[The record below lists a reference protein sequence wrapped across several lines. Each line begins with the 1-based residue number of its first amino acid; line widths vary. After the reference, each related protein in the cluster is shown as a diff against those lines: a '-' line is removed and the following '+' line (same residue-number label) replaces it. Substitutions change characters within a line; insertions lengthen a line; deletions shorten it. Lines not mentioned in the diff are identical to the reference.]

1 MSDICAVSGK
11 KVTEMAKKKR
21 KPRKLTKFGRILT
34 DIILV
39 IALCA
44 AGFSGWKL
52 YEGLSTYNES
62 KSSYD
67 NLRDTAVKKPEVK
80 QPESSDV
87 EETDDTL
94 VIDHAA
100 MSAINSDYVGWIY
113 MKNSDISYP
122 MVQGTDNDFYLD
134 HLYTKEANYVG
145 SVFLDCNSNRDFT
158 DRNTVIYAHNVKNG
172 TMFMEIAKFEDPSW
186 YADHDVIEI
195 YTASQNYRLYPV
207 AGILTT
213 GSDNY
218 VSYAFESDDAF
229 MNYVSRFTLNST
241 FQSNQTISPQ
251 DQTILLSTCSY
262 SLEDGRYALL
272 CRVEKF

>member
-1 MSDICAVSGK
+1 
-11 KVTEMAKKKR
+11 MAKKKR
-21 KPRKLTKFGRILT
+21 KARKLTKFGRIVT

-39 IALCA
+39 IALGA
-44 AGFSGWKL
+44 ACFSGWKL
-52 YEGLSTYNES
+52 YQGLSTYNQS

-67 NLRDTAVKKPEVK
+67 TLRDAAVKKPEVS
-80 QPESSDV
+80 QPDSSQEQES
-87 EETDDTL
+87 DDTL

-100 MSAINSDYVGWIY
+100 MAAINPDYVGWIH

-122 MVQGTDNDFYLD
+122 MVQGTDNEYYLN
-134 HLYTKEANYVG
+134 HLYTKEENYVG
-145 SVFLDCNSNRDFT
+145 SVFLDCNSSRDFT

-172 TMFMEIAKFEDPSW
+172 TMFMEIARFEDPSW
-186 YADHDVIEI
+186 YADHDVLEI

-218 VSYAFESDDAF
+218 VSYAFESDEAY
-229 MNYVSRFTLNST
+229 MNYVNRFVSNST
-241 FQSNQTISPQ
+241 FQSNQTVTPQ
-251 DQTILLSTCSY
+251 DQTVLLSTCSY
-262 SLEDGRYALL
+262 SLTDGRYALL